1 MIPLIVRFVM
11 LISFHPFKFHMFH
24 IRMRLYRRSYTYKSE
39 GQGTSAKKFH
49 IQGGKNVT
57 DHFGKKF
64 QLRMYDDGEDGL
76 IIEVSRISDV
86 ETAIAI
92 VNYLERLRE

>member
-1 MIPLIVRFVM
+1 MG
-11 LISFHPFKFHMFH
+11 
-24 IRMRLYRRSYTYKSE
+24 E
-39 GQGTSAKKFH
+39 
-49 IQGGKNVT
+49 
-57 DHFGKKF
+57 KKF

-76 IIEVSRISDV
+76 IIEVSMIADV